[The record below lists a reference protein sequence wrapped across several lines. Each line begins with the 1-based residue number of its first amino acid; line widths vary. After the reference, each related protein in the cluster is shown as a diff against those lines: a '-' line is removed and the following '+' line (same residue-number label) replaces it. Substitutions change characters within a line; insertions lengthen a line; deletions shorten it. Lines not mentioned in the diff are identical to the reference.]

1 MLYDIYKVQK
11 FCVHEL
17 LELEA
22 IREVMRRL
30 HSVTCSELRFLMQV
44 YVLRRVDPPS
54 KELYEISK

>member
-1 MLYDIYKVQK
+1 MLYDIYRIQK

-17 LELEA
+17 LDLVA

-44 YVLRRVDPPS
+44 YVLLRADPPS
-54 KELYEISK
+54 K